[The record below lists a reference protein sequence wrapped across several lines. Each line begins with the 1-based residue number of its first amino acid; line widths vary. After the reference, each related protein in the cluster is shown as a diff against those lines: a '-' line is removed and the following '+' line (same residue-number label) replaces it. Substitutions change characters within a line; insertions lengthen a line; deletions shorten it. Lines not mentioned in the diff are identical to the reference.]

1 MRKKLT
7 LAITIIAIASNI
19 SLAQNYRMDT
29 GSDGFFTTEGNGNRT
44 NSGNGTWDIMPTLIG
59 HGYKEN
65 QEAAPLG
72 SGLLLLGG
80 MAICYAKRK
89 KSN

>member
-1 MRKKLT
+1 MRKKLA

-44 NSGNGTWDIMPTLIG
+44 GSSDNNEWAFIPELMG
-59 HGYKEN
+59 HGLTTN
-65 QEAAPLG
+65 QAAPLG
-72 SGLLLLGG
+72 SGLLILGG
-80 MAICYAKRK
+80 MALGYGIRKRK
-89 KSN
+89 

>member
-1 MRKKLT
+1 MKKKLA

-44 NSGNGTWDIMPTLIG
+44 NSDNGDWDLMPTLVG
-59 HGYKEN
+59 HGYTTN

-72 SGLLLLGG
+72 SGLLILGG
-80 MAICYAKRK
+80 MALGYGIRKRK
-89 KSN
+89 